1 MRGDGVQPFS
11 EGRGG
16 GGETTTQRQRRT
28 THQRATRRSRRRKVS
43 TGEKKYNYKY
53 EIDQKDSIRAKIE
66 KKKK

>member
-16 GGETTTQRQRRT
+16 GGETTTQRQR
-28 THQRATRRSRRRKVS
+28 THQRATRQSRRRKVS